1 MSGLRSS
8 RDLLETPMVIRMVL
22 AVWKHL
28 QMTNVITL
36 DFSFYRSP
44 RKSIL
49 GEALVLGLHLDVV
62 GAGIGPEGPGSPETP
77 SNKHYDHA

>member
-1 MSGLRSS
+1 MSLPIAYTFMS
-8 RDLLETPMVIRMVL
+8 LVLYFAQMVL

-28 QMTNVITL
+28 QMTNVIML